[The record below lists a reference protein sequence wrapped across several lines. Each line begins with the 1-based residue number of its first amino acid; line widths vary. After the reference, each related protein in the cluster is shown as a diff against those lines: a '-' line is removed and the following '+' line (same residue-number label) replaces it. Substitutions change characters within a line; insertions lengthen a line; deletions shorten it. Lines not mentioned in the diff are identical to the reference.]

1 MVRDTGRVAAGADG
15 SSPASLHI
23 PAAIGKQVEFMTQ
36 HVSESDVRA
45 IAEYTRIHL
54 ADDEVP
60 QMTVDLNNI
69 IDSLKPITEYDLDG
83 VEPTF
88 HPIGGLSNV
97 MREDEVQEG
106 FSQEV
111 ALENAP
117 KQQDG
122 YFLIPSILG
131 EGGDR

>member
-1 MVRDTGRVAAGADG
+1 
-15 SSPASLHI
+15 
-23 PAAIGKQVEFMTQ
+23 MTQ
-36 HVSESDVRA
+36 HLTERDVRS
-45 IAEYTRIHL
+45 IAEYARI
-54 ADDEVP
+54 
-60 QMTVDLNNI
+60 
-69 IDSLKPITEYDLDG
+69 LKPITEYDLDG

-97 MREDEVQEG
+97 MREDEESPSFTQGE
-106 FSQEV
+106 

-122 YFLIPSILG
+122 CFLIPSILG